1 VLTSLPKND
10 TLTSAYQ
17 LSQTY
22 QIQT

>member
-10 TLTSAYQ
+10 TLSSAYQ